1 MQHMRSRSDSICLIL
16 KSKYRI
22 LDEDILETG
31 IGVAFAKNDKRGIEK
46 ELSKTLKAM
55 VKDGSAK
62 KKFYKNIVPDAE
74 KYLEVNSLE
83 R

>member
-1 MQHMRSRSDSICLIL
+1 MSFRMGDF
-16 KSKYRI
+16 
-22 LDEDILETG
+22 
-31 IGVAFAKNDKRGIEK
+31 GVNGGFCKRKWVIWGLNDKRGIEK

-62 KKFYKNIVPDAE
+62 KILQKYVPDAE

>member
-1 MQHMRSRSDSICLIL
+1 MNEGQ
-16 KSKYRI
+16 
-22 LDEDILETG
+22 E
-31 IGVAFAKNDKRGIEK
+31 KNDKRRIEK
-46 ELSKTLKAM
+46 ELTKTSKAM

-62 KKFYKNIVPDAE
+62 KILQKYVPDAE

>member
-1 MQHMRSRSDSICLIL
+1 MVLRLQKMI
-16 KSKYRI
+16 KEEY
-22 LDEDILETG
+22 
-31 IGVAFAKNDKRGIEK
+31 EK

-62 KKFYKNIVPDAE
+62 KILQKYVPDAE

>member
-1 MQHMRSRSDSICLIL
+1 MKIFLR
-16 KSKYRI
+16 
-22 LDEDILETG
+22 LEL
-31 IGVAFAKNDKRGIEK
+31 VLRLQKNDKRGIEK

-62 KKFYKNIVPDAE
+62 KILQKYVPDAE

>member
-1 MQHMRSRSDSICLIL
+1 MRSQSDSICLIFEA
-16 KSKYRI
+16 KYRI

-62 KKFYKNIVPDAE
+62 KILQKYVPDAE

>member
-1 MQHMRSRSDSICLIL
+1 MTEKEENRM
-16 KSKYRI
+16 
-22 LDEDILETG
+22 
-31 IGVAFAKNDKRGIEK
+31 EK

-62 KKFYKNIVPDAE
+62 KILQKYVPDAE